1 MAGSSMKDIKLRI
14 KSIQGT
20 RQITKAMQLVASSK
34 LRRAKDRMEQSVPY
48 FQTFAD
54 IISDL
59 SRSADINSS
68 VFFTG
73 HKTSSK
79 ACHCVISGDRGLA
92 GGYNS
97 NVFKEVVRYNAD
109 NEMKIKLLPIGR
121 KTAEHFKRHYE
132 FIDESYVTAS
142 EISIGD
148 CFVIGKMLTDKFID
162 GEFDELY
169 LTYTNYKNVLH
180 QEPVTVK
187 IFPLSADRDC
197 KKVQIECE
205 AGFGGTIKQIM
216 PSYVASVIYN
226 AVAQSYVSE
235 LTARQNAMDTAT
247 SNADEMLSEL
257 QLQYNR
263 ARQAGIT
270 QEITEI
276 VAGANS

>member
-34 LRRAKDRMEQSVPY
+34 LRRAKERMEQSAPY
-48 FQTFAD
+48 FRTFSH
-54 IISDL
+54 IIDRL
-59 SRSADINSS
+59 SCSADRSDS

-73 HKTSSK
+73 RDAKKS
-79 ACHCVISGDRGLA
+79 CHCVIAGDRGLA

-97 NVFKEVVRYNAD
+97 NVFKEVVRHCG
-109 NEMKIKLLPIGR
+109 ESGLETQLLPIGR
-121 KTAEHFKRHYE
+121 KTVEHFKKSFE
-132 FIDESYVTAS
+132 FLDESYSTAAD
-142 EISIGD
+142 ISIGD
-148 CFVIGKMLTDKFID
+148 CFKLGAMLTEKFLD

-169 LTYTNYKNVLH
+169 LTYTLYKNVLH
-180 QEPVTVK
+180 QEPVTMR
-187 IFPLSADRDC
+187 IFPLSADEDR
-197 KKVQIECE
+197 KRTQIECE
-205 AGFGGTIKQIM
+205 TGFGGTVRSLM
-216 PSYVASVIYN
+216 PSYVASVIYS

>member
-1 MAGSSMKDIKLRI
+1 MAGGSMKDIKLRI

-34 LRRAKDRMEQSVPY
+34 LRRAKDRMEQSAPY
-48 FQTFAD
+48 ARTYKQ
-54 IISDL
+54 IISEL
-59 SRSADINSS
+59 SESADTRDSIFYSRRKSS
-68 VFFTG
+68 NV
-73 HKTSSK
+73 
-79 ACHCVISGDRGLA
+79 CHCVIAGDRGLA

-97 NVFKEVVRYNAD
+97 NIFKEVIRHSEENGLD
-109 NEMKIKLLPIGR
+109 TKILPIGR
-121 KTAEHFKRHYE
+121 KAVEFFRKRFE
-132 FIDESYVTAS
+132 FLDESYANAS
-142 EISIGD
+142 GISVGD
-148 CFVIGKMLTDKFID
+148 CFKIGKMLTDRFVS
-162 GEFDELY
+162 GEVDEVY
-169 LTYTNYKNVLH
+169 LTYTHYKNVLH
-180 QEPVTVK
+180 QEPVTIK
-187 IFPLSADRDC
+187 IFPLEMNTESKRTI
-197 KKVQIECE
+197 IECE
-205 AGFGGTIKQIM
+205 TGFGSTMRSVM
-216 PSYVASVIYN
+216 PSYVASIIYS

>member
-34 LRRAKDRMEQSVPY
+34 LRRAKERMEQSAPY
-48 FQTFAD
+48 LQTFSQ
-54 IISDL
+54 IIDKL
-59 SRSADINSS
+59 SGSADRGDS
-68 VFFTG
+68 VFFSGREST
-73 HKTSSK
+73 K
-79 ACHCVISGDRGLA
+79 ACHCVIAGDRGLA

-97 NVFKEVVRYNAD
+97 NVFKEVVRHAEENKL
-109 NEMKIKLLPIGR
+109 ETKLLPIGR
-121 KTAEHFKRHYE
+121 KTVEYFKKRFD
-132 FIDESYVTAS
+132 FIDESYATAAD
-142 EISIGD
+142 ISIGD
-148 CFVIGKMLTDKFID
+148 CFKLGNSLTDKFLE

-169 LTYTNYKNVLH
+169 LTYTSYKNVLH

-187 IFPLSADRDC
+187 VFPLSATDG
-197 KKVQIECE
+197 KSTLIECE
-205 AGFGGTIKQIM
+205 PGFGATIREIM
-216 PSYVASVIYN
+216 PSYVASIIYS

-235 LTARQNAMDTAT
+235 LTSRQNAMDTAT

>member
-34 LRRAKDRMEQSVPY
+34 LRRAKERMEQSAPY
-48 FQTFAD
+48 GETFKN
-54 IISDL
+54 IIDDL
-59 SRSADINSS
+59 SRSADRDSS
-68 VFFTG
+68 VFFAG
-73 HKTSSK
+73 RKEISK
-79 ACHCVISGDRGLA
+79 VCHCVIAGDRGLA

-97 NVFKEVVRYNAD
+97 NVFKEVIRCVEKNGHEATVF
-109 NEMKIKLLPIGR
+109 PIGR
-121 KTAEHFKRHYE
+121 KTVEYFKKRFE
-132 FIDESYVTAS
+132 FLDETYSTAA
-142 EISIGD
+142 EISVGD
-148 CFVIGKMLTDKFID
+148 CFVIGQMLTDKFVA

-169 LTYTNYKNVLH
+169 LTYTKYKNVLH
-180 QEPVTVK
+180 QEPVTVRV
-187 IFPLSADRDC
+187 FPLTETVDDKR
-197 KKVQIECE
+197 VQIECE
-205 AGFGGTIKQIM
+205 SGFGGTIKQIM

-247 SNADEMLSEL
+247 GNADDMLSEL

>member
-1 MAGSSMKDIKLRI
+1 MASSSMKDIKLRI

-34 LRRAKDRMEQSVPY
+34 LRRAKERMEQSAPY
-48 FQTFAD
+48 HDAFRHIVD
-54 IISDL
+54 KL
-59 SRSADINSS
+59 SYSADREES
-68 VFFTG
+68 VFFAER
-73 HKTSSK
+73 KPERV
-79 ACHCVISGDRGLA
+79 CHCVIAGDRGLA

-97 NVFKEVVRYNAD
+97 NVFKEVIRH
-109 NEMKIKLLPIGR
+109 NEGNKAEVSLIPIGR
-121 KTAEHFKRHYE
+121 KTVEYFRKRLS
-132 FIDESYVTAS
+132 FLDDSYATAGD
-142 EISIGD
+142 ITIGD
-148 CFVIGKMLTDKFID
+148 CFNLGQLLTDKFAD

-169 LTYTNYKNVLH
+169 LTFTLYKSVLH

-187 IFPLSADRDC
+187 IFPLAAPEGRRT
-197 KKVQIECE
+197 QLECE
-205 AGFGGTIKQIM
+205 QGFAATVANIM
-216 PSYVASVIYN
+216 PSYVASVIYS

-247 SNADEMLSEL
+247 GNADEMLSEL

>member
-34 LRRAKDRMEQSVPY
+34 LRRAKDRMEQSAPY
-48 FQTFAD
+48 CDTFKS
-54 IISDL
+54 IIDDLARGSDT
-59 SRSADINSS
+59 AES
-68 VFFTG
+68 VFFSG
-73 HKTSSK
+73 RNEASNI
-79 ACHCVISGDRGLA
+79 CHCVIAGDRGLA

-97 NVFKEVVRYNAD
+97 NVFKEVIRHIDEKGLDV
-109 NEMKIKLLPIGR
+109 KILPIGR
-121 KTAEHFKRHYE
+121 KTVEYFKKRCE
-132 FIDESYVTAS
+132 FLDDSYATAA

-148 CFVIGKMLTDKFID
+148 CFILGEMLTEKFVN

-169 LTYTNYKNVLH
+169 LTYTTYKNVLH
-180 QEPVTVK
+180 QEPVTIKV
-187 IFPLSADRDC
+187 FPLQSDNDS

-205 AGFGGTIKQIM
+205 AGFGGTVKQIM
-216 PSYVASVIYN
+216 PSYVASIIYN

-247 SNADEMLSEL
+247 GNADEMLSEL

>member
-1 MAGSSMKDIKLRI
+1 MAGGSMKDIKLRI

-34 LRRAKDRMEQSVPY
+34 LRRAKDRMEQSAPFCETY
-48 FQTFAD
+48 SR
-54 IISDL
+54 IIDEL
-59 SRSADINSS
+59 SSS
-68 VFFTG
+68 TDAKDSIFYKGRNTVNV
-73 HKTSSK
+73 
-79 ACHCVISGDRGLA
+79 CHCVIAGDRGLA

-97 NVFKEVVRYNAD
+97 NVFKEVVRHSEESGLD
-109 NEMKIKLLPIGR
+109 TKIVPIGR
-121 KTAEHFKRHYE
+121 KAVEHFGKRFE
-132 FIDESYVTAS
+132 FLDESYSTAADV
-142 EISIGD
+142 SIGD
-148 CFVIGKMLTDKFID
+148 CFKIGEMLTDKYVS
-162 GEFDELY
+162 GEVDEVY
-169 LTYTNYKNVLH
+169 LTYTHYKNVLH
-180 QEPVTVK
+180 QEPVTKK
-187 IFPLSADRDC
+187 IFPLHIDGDSKRTI
-197 KKVQIECE
+197 IECE
-205 AGFGGTIKQIM
+205 TGFGPMLKSIM
-216 PSYVASVIYN
+216 PSYVASIIYS

>member
-1 MAGSSMKDIKLRI
+1 MAGGSMKDIKLRI

-34 LRRAKDRMEQSVPY
+34 LRRAKDRMEQSAPY
-48 FQTFAD
+48 FKTYKQ
-54 IISDL
+54 IIDEL
-59 SRSADINSS
+59 SNSTDAKDS
-68 VFFTG
+68 IFYKGRNPV
-73 HKTSSK
+73 KV
-79 ACHCVISGDRGLA
+79 CHCVIAGDRGLA

-97 NVFKEVVRYNAD
+97 NVFKEVVRHAEESGLD
-109 NEMKIKLLPIGR
+109 TKIVPLGR
-121 KTAEHFKRHYE
+121 KAVEYFRKHFE
-132 FIDESYVTAS
+132 FLDESYATAADV
-142 EISIGD
+142 SIGD
-148 CFVIGKMLTDKFID
+148 CFNIGKMLTDKYVS
-162 GEFDELY
+162 GEVDEVY
-169 LTYTNYKNVLH
+169 LTYTHYKNVLH

-187 IFPLSADRDC
+187 IFPLSLNTNS
-197 KKVQIECE
+197 KHKIIECE
-205 AGFGGTIKQIM
+205 TGFGATIKSIL
-216 PSYVASVIYN
+216 PSYVASIIYSS
-226 AVAQSYVSE
+226 VAQSYVSE